1 MPVEQ
6 RFIASQ
12 RVIEATGA
20 DRNAVPLSQAQVRIE
35 FTRGRRALVVI
46 EHPGITNHAKSRF
59 QIELVCVGVNHAV
72 AGNADEQ
79 SARSGHAACWR
90 PAGYRALR
98 GALISAHLPLLKV
111 CGNLREQ
118 LTRGHTRARAQ
129 DACELRI
136 AAETSIKCSLGQ
148 ITALARLDPF
158 LKAAHSH
165 MVAVG

>member
-20 DRNAVPLSQAQVRIE
+20 DRNAVPLAQAQVRIE
-35 FTRGRRALVVI
+35 FTRGRRGLVVV
-46 EHPGITNHAKSRF
+46 EHPGVPNHAKSRL
-59 QIELVCVGVNHAV
+59 QIELVRVGVNYAV

-90 PAGYRALR
+90 PGCHGALR

-111 CGNLREQ
+111 CGSLREQ
-118 LTRGHTRARAQ
+118 LTRGHTGARAQ
-129 DACELRI
+129 DARELRV
-136 AAETSIKCSLGQ
+136 AAETSIKCSLGE

-158 LKAAHSH
+158 LKAAHPH
-165 MVAVG
+165 MVAVR